1 MDKLKGLAVIALL
14 AGTSAAADAA
24 IFDDYRSGLHDYVQ
38 GRHAWSDDELARAT
52 GHFAG
57 ALSHAPDDPVL
68 LRRTFDLALAAG
80 DQALALKLAPRLAK
94 NERYDTTLALLRI
107 TEAVQKKDWKTV
119 DTLRL
124 QLSDAGFAS
133 FAAPVIEAWTLEARG
148 KSKQALAKLDP
159 AQHEGFARA
168 YITEHRAHLL
178 SAEKQWDEA
187 AALYETLL
195 ASEGAQVARIRVA
208 AASALQKAKR
218 NEEARKLLVAG
229 GRDPAISVALARF
242 DAGEPIKGGVT
253 DPREGISE
261 LFARMA
267 ADLSRERPLPIGL
280 VLARL
285 STFLAPDNGDAWL
298 ITADVLTRSEQYDA
312 AIAALDRI
320 KPTDTLISLAR
331 ARRAGIL
338 LETDRAPQ
346 SIALLETA
354 TKAEEATAE
363 DWSRLAEAYQRTDRF
378 ADAARAYDKALSLAR
393 PDMPELWTLYF
404 SRGAAHERAGDWPRA
419 EADLR
424 QALKMAPKEA
434 AVLNYLGY
442 ALLDR
447 GERLPEAQAMI
458 EQAVEQR
465 PDDGHIIDSLGWA
478 HYVAGRYDKA
488 VELLERA
495 VADVPDDPTIN
506 EHLGDAYWK
515 VGRRTEARYR
525 WKASLD
531 GGPDEAGKKR
541 VTAKLDF
548 GLNSALAARQP

>member
-1 MDKLKGLAVIALL
+1 MFKLTRLAFVALLLGGTAANAVIV
-14 AGTSAAADAA
+14 
-24 IFDDYRSGLHDYVQ
+24 DYRSGLHDYVQ
-38 GRHAWSDDELARAT
+38 GRHAWSDDELGRAS
-52 GHFAG
+52 GYFAG

-107 TEAVQKKDWKTV
+107 SEAVQKKDWKSV
-119 DTLRL
+119 DALRQ
-124 QLSDAGFAS
+124 QLSDAGFAA

-148 KSKQALAKLDP
+148 KSRAALEKLDP
-159 AQHEGFARA
+159 ATQEGFAKA
-168 YITEHRAHLL
+168 YITEHRAHIL
-178 SAEKQWDEA
+178 SADKQWDAA

-195 ASEGAQVARIRVA
+195 AGEGAQVARLRVA

-218 NEEARKLLVAG
+218 PDEARKILEAG
-229 GRDPAISVALARF
+229 ARDPTVGLALRRFNAGDAINGA
-242 DAGEPIKGGVT
+242 VT

-267 ADLSRERPLPIGL
+267 ADLSRERPLPIAL

-285 STFLAPDNGDAWL
+285 STFLAPANGDAWL
-298 ITADVLTRSEQYDA
+298 ITADVLTRSGQYDA
-312 AIAALDRI
+312 AIAALDQI
-320 KPTDTLISLAR
+320 KPTDTTASLAR

-338 LETDRAPQ
+338 LETDRAAQ
-346 SIALLETA
+346 SITLLEA
-354 TKAEEATAE
+354 AANADAAAWE
-363 DWSRLAEAYQRTDRF
+363 DWSRLGEAYQRTDRF
-378 ADAARAYDKALSLAR
+378 IDSARAYDRALALANAEA
-393 PDMPELWTLYF
+393 PDLWTLYF
-404 SRGAAHERAGDWPRA
+404 SRGAAHERAGQWPQA

-424 QALKMAPKEA
+424 QALKLAPKEA

-447 GERLPEAQAMI
+447 GERLPEAQALI
-458 EQAVEQR
+458 EAAVEQR

-495 VADVPDDPTIN
+495 VADVPDDATIN

-525 WKASLD
+525 WRASLE

-541 VTAKLDF
+541 VAAKLDF
-548 GLNSALAARQP
+548 GLTSALASREP

>member
-1 MDKLKGLAVIALL
+1 MHKLTRLAFVALL
-14 AGTSAAADAA
+14 LGGTAAQGA

-38 GRHAWSDDELARAT
+38 GRHAWSDDELGRAS
-52 GHFAG
+52 GYFAG
-57 ALSHAPDDPVL
+57 ALAHSPDDPVL

-80 DQALALKLAPRLAK
+80 DQAMALKLAPRLAK

-107 TEAVQKKDWKTV
+107 SDAVQKKDWKTV
-119 DTLRL
+119 DALRQ
-124 QLSDAGFAS
+124 QLSDAGFAA

-148 KSKQALAKLDP
+148 KTKQALAKLDP
-159 AQHEGFARA
+159 STQEGFAKA
-168 YITEHRAHLL
+168 YISEHRAHIL
-178 SAEKQWDEA
+178 SADKQWDEA

-195 ASEGAQVARIRVA
+195 AGEGAQVARLRVA

-218 NEEARKLLVAG
+218 VDEARKLLEG
-229 GRDPAISVALARF
+229 GARDPSVSLALARLN
-242 DAGEPIKGGVT
+242 AGEPIKGGVT

-267 ADLSRERPLPIGL
+267 ADLSRERPLPIAL

-285 STFLAPDNGDAWL
+285 STFLAPGNGDAWL
-298 ITADVLTRSEQYDA
+298 ITADVLTRSGQYDA
-312 AIAALDRI
+312 AIAALDQI
-320 KPTDTLISLAR
+320 KPTDTLASLAR

-346 SIALLETA
+346 SVALLEAAAKADTA
-354 TKAEEATAE
+354 AVE
-363 DWSRLAEAYQRTDRF
+363 DWSRLGEAYQRTDRF
-378 ADAARAYDKALSLAR
+378 ADAARAYDKALALASTDT
-393 PDMPELWTLYF
+393 PDLWTLYF
-404 SRGAAHERAGDWPRA
+404 SRGAAHERAGDWPKA

-424 QALKMAPKEA
+424 QALKLAPKEA

-447 GERLPEAQAMI
+447 GERLPEAQTMI

-478 HYVAGRYDKA
+478 HYVAGRYQKA

-495 VADVPDDPTIN
+495 VADVPDDATIN
-506 EHLGDAYWK
+506 EHLGDAYWM

-525 WKASLD
+525 WRASLE
-531 GGPDEAGKKR
+531 GGPDEAGRKR

-548 GLNSALAARQP
+548 GLTSALAARQP

>member
-1 MDKLKGLAVIALL
+1 MVKLKRLAFVALL
-14 AGTSAAADAA
+14 LGGTAAQAA

-38 GRHAWSDDELARAT
+38 GRHAWSDDELGRASS
-52 GHFAG
+52 HFAG
-57 ALSHAPDDPVL
+57 ALSHSPDDPVL

-80 DQALALKLAPRLAK
+80 DQALALKLAPRLAR

-107 TEAVQKKDWKTV
+107 SEAVQKKDWKSV
-119 DTLRL
+119 DALRQ
-124 QLSDAGFAS
+124 QLSDAGFAA

-148 KSKQALAKLDP
+148 KSRAALEKLDP
-159 AQHEGFARA
+159 VAQEGFAKA
-168 YITEHRAHLL
+168 YITEHRAHIL
-178 SAEKQWDEA
+178 SADKQWDEA

-195 ASEGAQVARIRVA
+195 AGEGAQVTRLRVA

-218 NEEARKLLVAG
+218 PDDARRMLESGA
-229 GRDPAISVALARF
+229 RDPSVSLALRRLA
-242 DAGEPIKGGVT
+242 AGDPINGGVT

-267 ADLSRERPLPIGL
+267 ADLSRERPLPIAL

-285 STFLAPDNGDAWL
+285 STFLAPANGDAWL
-298 ITADVLTRSEQYDA
+298 ITADVLTRSGQYDA
-312 AIAALDRI
+312 AIAALDHI
-320 KPTDTLISLAR
+320 EPTDTLASLAR

-346 SIALLETA
+346 SVALLEA
-354 TKAEEATAE
+354 AAKADDAAWE
-363 DWSRLAEAYQRTDRF
+363 DWSRLGEAYQRTDRF
-378 ADAARAYDKALSLAR
+378 AESARAYDRALTLAKADT
-393 PDMPELWTLYF
+393 PDLWTLYF
-404 SRGAAHERAGDWPRA
+404 SRGAAHERAGDWPQA

-424 QALKMAPKEA
+424 QALKLAPKEA

-447 GERLPEAQAMI
+447 GERLPEAQALI
-458 EQAVEQR
+458 EAAVEQR

-495 VADVPDDPTIN
+495 VADVPDDATIN

-525 WKASLD
+525 WRASLE
-531 GGPDEAGKKR
+531 GGPDEAGQKR
-541 VTAKLDF
+541 VAAKLDF
-548 GLNSALAARQP
+548 GLTSALASRQP